1 MTAVLPISAEPAAI
15 PQEEARPGRWRRMP
29 TKAKVGAVLL
39 GLFVLAGVIGPFVA
53 LYDPSFQNPSPSLS
67 LHAPYGAHLLGTT
80 QSGQDVLSQ
89 LLVGIRLTLE
99 LAFIVGVVA
108 TIVGVVATVLS
119 VIVGVTA
126 AFLGGVWDEVLS
138 LLTNV
143 VLVIPALPLLIVLLG
158 YFQTKG
164 QTATILVLSLL
175 SWPWGARVI
184 RAQTLAIRNRDFI
197 AAARETGEKTWRIIG
212 WEIVP
217 NEVSLIA
224 ASFVNTVLYAI
235 GASVALAF
243 IGVTNLNSWSL
254 GTMLYWAQSQQ
265 ALQLGAWWWFVP
277 PGLAVA
283 LIGTGLVLLNTGIE
297 GTMLYWAQSQQAL
310 QLGAW
315 WWFVPPGLA
324 VALIGTG
331 LVLLN
336 TGIDELGNP
345 RLRDAASA
353 SRIAGRWLPPANP
366 TPVLGD
372 VSRGRG
378 RLAGFLHSFSRSSLL
393 DETEGGRAR

>member
-1 MTAVLPISAEPAAI
+1 MTAVLPISAEPAAL
-15 PQEEARPGRWRRMP
+15 PQEEVQPGRWRRMP

-53 LYDPSFQNPSPSLS
+53 PYDPSFQNPSPALS

-99 LAFIVGVVA
+99 LGLIVGVVA
-108 TIVGVVATVLS
+108 TALA
-119 VIVGVTA
+119 VIVGVSA
-126 AFLGGVWDEVLS
+126 AFLGGLWDEFLS
-138 LLTNV
+138 LVTNV
-143 VLVIPALPLLIVLLG
+143 FLVIPALPLLIVLLG
-158 YFQTKG
+158 YLPQKG
-164 QTATILVLSLL
+164 QIATILVLSVLG
-175 SWPWGARVI
+175 WPWGARVI
-184 RAQTLAIRNRDFI
+184 RAQTLAIRNRDFV
-197 AAARETGEKTWRIIG
+197 AASRETGETTWRIIAF
-212 WEIVP
+212 EIIP

-243 IGVTNLNSWSL
+243 IGVADLTSWSL
-254 GTMLYWAQSQQ
+254 GTMLYWAESQQ

-283 LIGTGLVLLNTGIE
+283 LMGT
-297 GTMLYWAQSQQAL
+297 A
-310 QLGAW
+310 
-315 WWFVPPGLA
+315 
-324 VALIGTG
+324 

-345 RLRDAASA
+345 RLRDATSS
-353 SRIAGRWLPPANP
+353 SRIAGRWLRPADP
-366 TPVLGD
+366 TPVLAE
-372 VSRGRG
+372 VSQRRGT
-378 RLAGFLHSFSRSSLL
+378 LARFVHSFSRSSLL
-393 DETEGGRAR
+393 DETEGGKP

>member
-1 MTAVLPISAEPAAI
+1 MTVVLPISAEPAAL

-39 GLFVLAGVIGPFVA
+39 GLFVLAGIIGPFVA
-53 LYDPSFQNPSPSLS
+53 PYDPSFQNPSPALS
-67 LHAPYGAHLLGTT
+67 MHAPYAAHLLGTT

-89 LLVGIRLTLE
+89 LLTGIRLTLE
-99 LAFIVGVVA
+99 LAFFVGL
-108 TIVGVVATVLS
+108 VATVLS
-119 VIVGVTA
+119 VLVGVTS
-126 AFLGGVWDEVLS
+126 AFLGGVWDEILS

-143 VLVIPALPLLIVLLG
+143 FLVIPALPLLIVLLG
-158 YFQTKG
+158 YLQSKG

-197 AAARETGEKTWRIIG
+197 AAARETGEKTWRIISS
-212 WEIVP
+212 EIVP

-243 IGVTNLNSWSL
+243 IGVTNLNDWSL
-254 GTMLYWAQSQQ
+254 GTILYWAESQQ

-283 LIGTGLVLLNTGIE
+283 LIG
-297 GTMLYWAQSQQAL
+297 M
-310 QLGAW
+310 
-315 WWFVPPGLA
+315 
-324 VALIGTG
+324 G

-353 SRIAGRWLPPANP
+353 SRIAGRWLRPADP
-366 TPVLGD
+366 TPVLSD
-372 VSRGRG
+372 ISQPRG
-378 RLAGFLHSFSRSSLL
+378 RLAGFLHSFSRNSLL